1 MYLNRSYRY
10 PYETRHMS
18 LVAGVIV
25 LAIFVIALLAIMSER
40 VNDTAASLMAFGISA
55 TVVYFLDGVQF
66 VDYASG
72 IGWDVILFVA
82 AMMIIVSVVAS
93 SGLFQYLGIILAL
106 RTFGNP
112 RRIFNYFMILVFII
126 SLLFDPLPTMLIVS
140 AFTVEVCNAID
151 VDFRPYLM
159 TEAVIAGIGS
169 MPTPIGSVT
178 NLVMVYLADINIA
191 LMFIAMLPL
200 TIILFLV
207 TMRYMLKKFNTEI
220 NDTTERDMTDLFS
233 IDPNVAIRSRQD
245 LIISSIGMGILIL
258 GLIIL
263 PQQAAMLALIVAGAL
278 LMLSKDR
285 AKELLRRLS
294 WDTVFFL
301 MGIMGIV
308 QGLVLT
314 DIIASLA
321 AGLQWLSEASVLLAI
336 VLMVMIPGGVMAPM
350 DAKAVGILLA
360 PAARNLTAINP
371 MVPLA
376 LIAGTNA
383 GSYVVPFGDA
393 PNMVVVSIS
402 EKNLKPLSWAEFN
415 KIVIPLGLLH
425 LVIIIAYFGILSLL
439 FL

>member
-1 MYLNRSYRY
+1 
-10 PYETRHMS
+10 MS
-18 LVAGVIV
+18 LVAGIIV

-112 RRIFNYFMILVFII
+112 RRIFNYFMVLVFII

-178 NLVMVYLADINIA
+178 NLVMVYLAEINIA
-191 LMFIAMLPL
+191 LMFVAILPL
-200 TIILFLV
+200 TVILFLV
-207 TMRYMLKKFNTEI
+207 TMRYMLNKFSTEI
-220 NDTTERDMTDLFS
+220 NITTERDMTDLFS
-233 IDPNVAIRSRQD
+233 IDPNVAIRSKQD
-245 LIISSIGMGILIL
+245 LIISSVGMVILIL

-263 PQQAAMLALIVAGAL
+263 PQQAAMLALVIAGAL

-321 AGLQWLSEASVLLAI
+321 AGLQWLSEASVFLAI
-336 VLMVMIPGGVMAPM
+336 ILMVMVPGGVMAPM

-360 PAARNLTAINP
+360 PAAKNLTAINP

-402 EKNLKPLSWAEFN
+402 EKNLKPLSWTEFN
-415 KIVIPLGLLH
+415 KVVIPLGLIH
-425 LVIIIAYFGILSLL
+425 LVIIIAYFSILSV
-439 FL
+439 FFS

>member
-1 MYLNRSYRY
+1 MYLNRSYCY
-10 PYETRHMS
+10 EYETRNMS
-18 LVAGVIV
+18 LVAGIIV
-25 LAIFVIALLAIMSER
+25 LSIFVIALLAIMSER

-112 RRIFNYFMILVFII
+112 RRIFNYFMVLVFII

-178 NLVMVYLADINIA
+178 NLVMVYLAEINIA
-191 LMFIAMLPL
+191 LMFVVILPL
-200 TIILFLV
+200 SIILFLV
-207 TMRYMLKKFNTEI
+207 TMWYMLRKFSIEI

-233 IDPNVAIRSRQD
+233 IDPNVAIRSKQD
-245 LIISSIGMGILIL
+245 LIISSVGMGILVL

-263 PQQAAMLALIVAGAL
+263 PQQAAMLALVIAGAL

-314 DIIASLA
+314 DVIANLA
-321 AGLQWLSEASVLLAI
+321 AGLQWLSEANVFLAI
-336 VLMVMIPGGVMAPM
+336 VLMVMVPGGVMAPM

-360 PAARNLTAINP
+360 PAAKNLTAINP

-402 EKNLKPLSWAEFN
+402 EKNLKPLSWTEFN
-415 KIVIPLGLLH
+415 KVVIPLGLIH
-425 LVIIIAYFGILSLL
+425 LVIIIAYFGILSL
-439 FL
+439 FFS